1 MRGDQFR
8 KINRDW
14 WKLKDAAKG
23 YFAEEAGKV
32 GKSYSATHRAYS
44 GTVLEA
50 KHGGKRD
57 ADDGMVGDPEQIRK
71 YFETGSFRESLDG
84 GRDGSS
90 ERRDDK

>member
-44 GTVLEA
+44 GTCLEA

-57 ADDGMVGDPEQIRK
+57 DDDGVVDPEQIRR
-71 YFETGSFRESLDG
+71 YFETGSFREPVDG

-90 ERRDDK
+90 ERREPK